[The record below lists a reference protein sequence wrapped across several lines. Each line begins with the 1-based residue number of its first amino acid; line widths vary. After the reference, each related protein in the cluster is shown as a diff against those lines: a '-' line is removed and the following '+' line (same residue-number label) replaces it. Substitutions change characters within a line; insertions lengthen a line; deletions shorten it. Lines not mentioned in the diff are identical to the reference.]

1 MEEEDDD
8 FYAPSEP
15 VIPTS
20 STYPAPSAFAT
31 GSGATATKE
40 DDELEEGEEE
50 EEEEEEVESDSDID
64 IITDRK
70 DGSKPE
76 PPPQKSRYSTI
87 RNLPARAA
95 ASDVGTK
102 PPVKAETPTKDTK
115 VVEHHP
121 AVATSTLNINDK
133 PTYSP
138 AGKPITEV
146 NIDTDLAEHEKPW
159 RRPGSDV
166 TDYFNYGFDEF
177 TWTAYCEKQTA
188 LREEFDPKKM
198 MEQMAM
204 MTQQF
209 GMALPGMPTG
219 PTGPGAGAGGQTGMS
234 GPGGNAMMNMPPMPG
249 MGDIPPEMQ
258 AMMTQFMAQGG
269 DINQLDP
276 AMFSAMSQQGAGQG
290 GGGGVQGQGFGG
302 GQQGYGQAQ
311 GQGQQAIPGYGYDP
325 SIMGDGGRNRGNFG
339 GRGRGGRRNW

>member
-1 MEEEDDD
+1 
-8 FYAPSEP
+8 
-15 VIPTS
+15 VT
-20 STYPAPSAFAT
+20 
-31 GSGATATKE
+31 
-40 DDELEEGEEE
+40 
-50 EEEEEEVESDSDID
+50 
-64 IITDRK
+64 R
-70 DGSKPE
+70 
-76 PPPQKSRYSTI
+76 QKSRYSSI
-87 RNLPARAA
+87 RNLPARTVS
-95 ASDVGTK
+95 SDTGTK
-102 PPVKAETPTKDTK
+102 TTTKAETPVKDTK

-133 PTYSP
+133 PIYSP
-138 AGKPITEV
+138 VGKPITEV
-146 NIDTDLAEHEKPW
+146 NIDSGRFRLLTLSSLEYIIDSTSLADLAEHEKPW

-209 GMALPGMPTG
+209 GLGLPGIP
-219 PTGPGAGAGGQTGMS
+219 PVPS
-234 GPGGNAMMNMPPMPG
+234 GPGGGASGQSAMQGPGGGAMMSMPMPG
-249 MGDIPPEMQ
+249 MEGIPPEMQ
-258 AMMTQFMAQGG
+258 AMMAQFLAQGG
-269 DINQLDP
+269 DLSQMDP
-276 AMFSAMSQQGAGQG
+276 SMFGAMQQTGAGQG

-311 GQGQQAIPGYGYDP
+311 GQGQQGIPGYGYDP

>member
-15 VIPTS
+15 VVSTS
-20 STYPAPSAFAT
+20 PAYPAVSDSTAGSAA
-31 GSGATATKE
+31 APKE
-40 DDELEEGEEE
+40 EKVDDELEEGE

-76 PPPQKSRYSTI
+76 PPPQKSRYSNI
-87 RNLPARAA
+87 RNLPARTVS
-95 ASDVGTK
+95 SDAGAKTA
-102 PPVKAETPTKDTK
+102 VKAETPAKDTK
-115 VVEHHP
+115 VVEHP
-121 AVATSTLNINDK
+121 AVATSTLNISDK
-133 PTYSP
+133 PVYLP

-146 NIDTDLAEHEKPW
+146 NIDSDLAEHEKPW

-204 MTQQF
+204 MTQQL
-209 GMALPGMPTG
+209 GLGIPGMP
-219 PTGPGAGAGGQTGMS
+219 PVPSGPGGGASGQSAMQ

-249 MGDIPPEMQ
+249 MEGIPPEMQ
-258 AMMTQFMAQGG
+258 AMMAQFLAQGG
-269 DINQLDP
+269 DLSQMDP
-276 AMFSAMSQQGAGQG
+276 SMFGAMQQAGAGQG
-290 GGGGVQGQGFGG
+290 GGSGVQGQGFGG
-302 GQQGYGQAQ
+302 GQQQGYGQAQ
-311 GQGQQAIPGYGYDP
+311 GQGQQGIPGYGYDP